1 MATLATGD
9 NYQGLLKPDHTAEA
23 KVAAVYCVYHV
34 CPPQCV
40 VWDLSGPKA
49 INTMLKQQ
57 DSRTS
62 YAIAL
67 PIVEEQELIS

>member
-1 MATLATGD
+1 LATLATGE
-9 NYQGLLKPDHTAEA
+9 NYQGLPKPDHTAEA

-40 VWDLSGPKA
+40 VWRPSGPKA
-49 INTMLKQQ
+49 INTMFKQQ
-57 DSRTS
+57 DSRKS
-62 YAIAL
+62 YAVAL